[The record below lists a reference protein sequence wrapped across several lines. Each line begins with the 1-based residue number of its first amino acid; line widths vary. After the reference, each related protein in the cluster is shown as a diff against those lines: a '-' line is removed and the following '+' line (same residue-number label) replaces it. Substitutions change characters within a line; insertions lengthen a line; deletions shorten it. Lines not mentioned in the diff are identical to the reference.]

1 MPTPL
6 KTVCVY
12 CGARPGNDPEVI
24 KSTLE
29 LADQLVKHKLTLVYG
44 GSSTGLMG
52 TLADRVLEGG
62 GQVIGVIPEH
72 IVDMEIAHTG
82 LTEQI
87 VVDSMTIRKNKML
100 ELSDA
105 YIALPGG
112 YGTLDELF
120 ETLTNAQLNLHTK
133 PVGVL
138 NVNGYYDSLITFLD
152 HACSQ
157 GLLAEHNR
165 KLLKTGNTA
174 NELLNMLCQHP
185 FQVSVAV
192 GEA

>member
-6 KTVCVY
+6 RTVCVF
-12 CGARPGNDPEVI
+12 CGARPGSDPEI
-24 KSTLE
+24 LNSTLK
-29 LADQLVKHKLTLVYG
+29 LADELVKHNLTLVYG

-52 TLADRVLEGG
+52 LLADRVLEGG
-62 GQVIGVIPEH
+62 GKVIGVIPTH

-82 LTEQI
+82 LTEQHI
-87 VVDSMTIRKNKML
+87 VDSMATRKSRMM

-120 ETLTNAQLNLHTK
+120 ETLTNAQLNLHSK

-138 NVNGYYDSLITFLD
+138 NVNGYYDSLVTFLD

-157 GLLAEHNR
+157 GLLAEGNR
-165 KLLKTGNTA
+165 KLLQTGNTPST
-174 NELLNMLCQHP
+174 LLTKLMDQD
-185 FQVSVAV
+185 V
-192 GEA
+192 